1 MVKLIDTASL
11 SLAAE
16 RRTGLSPVGGM
27 KKRAIVLPCGE
38 CKFLIHAR
46 TVLNQRLF
54 ANAKGH
60 DVANKGSC
68 VCQRPSEDYE

>member
-27 KKRAIVLPCGE
+27 KKEL
-38 CKFLIHAR
+38 
-46 TVLNQRLF
+46 
-54 ANAKGH
+54 
-60 DVANKGSC
+60 
-68 VCQRPSEDYE
+68 